1 MTLRSLL
8 EWQRTLAR
16 WPRAAWGPDGTPFV
30 SLYAAG
36 RVRGC
41 YGVDEGA
48 PGERLARAFVRAS
61 EDTRFGGVR
70 PTERGGLS
78 AQASYFIESRRFD
91 PAHIERDI
99 EAGVDGIGLVR
110 GNVAPVVLL
119 PQVACDGRLGPTDLV
134 STLLRKAGIEG
145 ELTEA
150 HQPFAF
156 RTDDVAAWMRPT
168 RQRPGD
174 ACDLAARWLASLVGA
189 DGRVAFAVDA
199 RVGVVH
205 ERGAMFHGR
214 SAVVVR
220 ALRASGRQSRVAS
233 AASRRLAR
241 EIAGGL
247 SGAAPE
253 GWPTEAPLVA
263 GTLAMAAMAGIDVR
277 ASLVELARSDALV
290 GSPWHGAQVVA
301 ALGRDAPERLWRS
314 CVEDLERR
322 AWAPWTCLA
331 ARARGDASVLEKTTG
346 TLIASV
352 RKAPPHAGGAGTLP
366 IPEIALT
373 ALTVEALAPSTARD
387 ARAAVRRAREFLGT
401 WQLVPGR
408 IPAALDPKLAT
419 GAFVASPIV
428 DALRGD
434 ITAHA
439 LLALL
444 G

>member
-1 MTLRSLL
+1 
-8 EWQRTLAR
+8 
-16 WPRAAWGPDGTPFV
+16 
-30 SLYAAG
+30 
-36 RVRGC
+36 
-41 YGVDEGA
+41 
-48 PGERLARAFVRAS
+48 
-61 EDTRFGGVR
+61 
-70 PTERGGLS
+70 
-78 AQASYFIESRRFD
+78 
-91 PAHIERDI
+91 
-99 EAGVDGIGLVR
+99 
-110 GNVAPVVLL
+110 
-119 PQVACDGRLGPTDLV
+119 
-134 STLLRKAGIEG
+134 
-145 ELTEA
+145 
-150 HQPFAF
+150 
-156 RTDDVAAWMRPT
+156 
-168 RQRPGD
+168 
-174 ACDLAARWLASLVGA
+174 
-189 DGRVAFAVDA
+189 
-199 RVGVVH
+199 
-205 ERGAMFHGR
+205 
-214 SAVVVR
+214 
-220 ALRASGRQSRVAS
+220 
-233 AASRRLAR
+233 
-241 EIAGGL
+241 
-247 SGAAPE
+247 
-253 GWPTEAPLVA
+253 
-263 GTLAMAAMAGIDVR
+263 MAAMAGIDVR